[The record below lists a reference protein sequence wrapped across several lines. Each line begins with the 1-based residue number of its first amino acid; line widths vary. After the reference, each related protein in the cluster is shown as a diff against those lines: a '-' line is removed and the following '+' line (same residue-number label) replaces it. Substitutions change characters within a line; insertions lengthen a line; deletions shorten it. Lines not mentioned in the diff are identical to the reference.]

1 MPPASQWIFG
11 PFRLDPRNAFLWR
24 GVEIVP
30 LPPTAFALLHYLVTH
45 AGQLVTKDELF
56 EAIWS
61 ETVVSEAVLKVRM
74 GEVRKALGE
83 TAREPRC
90 IATVHRRGY
99 RFVAPV
105 TRLDVSPGAA
115 AAARDPSR
123 PPLAPTVPMPLLP
136 RPSPPDTPTPLPRL
150 VGREGELAQL
160 QQWWA
165 QARRGQ
171 RQVVFLTG
179 EAGIGKTT
187 LVDAFVEQVVAT
199 EAVWL
204 AQGQCIEQYG
214 VGEAYLP
221 VLEAL
226 GRLCCAPGEAQLL
239 TLLRAHAPTWL
250 VQMPWVLSTADHEAL
265 RYELLGAT
273 QARMLREMAAWIEA
287 LTVEM
292 PLVLVLEDLH
302 WSDYATL
309 DLVAWLA
316 RRQEPARLLL
326 VGTYRPVEVMTR
338 GHPLRDV
345 QQALQMHGHCA
356 ELSLAFLSESAVAAY
371 LTRRVPGYQEPAALA
386 RIIHQRTDGNPLFMV
401 QVVEELMTQGR
412 IGEQQD
418 CWDLHTTPDADV
430 VRVPEGIRQM
440 LALQL
445 DRLPLEEQRL
455 LEAASVAGA
464 AFAAASVAAGLA
476 SDVVTSE
483 EHCERLAQRQQF
495 LRPAETVTWPDG
507 TVTGRYEFIHALYQ
521 NVVYQQ
527 MAAARRVRLHQ
538 RIGERLEEAYGAHAD
553 DMAAEL
559 AMHFEQSR
567 DYPRAIHYLQQAAE
581 NAVRRHANRE
591 ALAHLTKGLE
601 LLKTRPATPARSQQ
615 ELMLHL
621 ALGGSL
627 FATKGYAAP
636 EVEQTYTRA
645 RYLCQYLEDPQQLFP
660 VLRGLWVYY
669 LTRAELQTAYAFSLQ
684 LLTLAQQ
691 AQDSAMLLEAHRAL
705 GATLLYRGA
714 GASALTHLTQGMALY
729 DPQQHRASTFLY
741 GDDTGVVCHS
751 LAAWTLWSL
760 GYPDQGLARSHEA
773 LLLAQQRAH
782 PFSLGFAL
790 CWAAVVHQYRR
801 EVQAAQEHAEAAIS
815 LAIQQGF
822 PFFRAFGS
830 MLRGWALAR
839 QGQAQEGV
847 EQLRQG
853 LLALHV
859 TGIEIARLYFLALLA
874 EAYET
879 VGQPAAGLEVLAE
892 ALTRVDTTSDCWY
905 EPELYRLKGA
915 LLLQQS
921 ADNQVEAKAFLYYAI
936 DAAHAQQAKALE
948 LRTAVSLS
956 RLWQQQGKSTEA
968 HELLAPIYGWFTEG
982 FDTADLQE
990 AKTLL
995 EDLISR

>member
-11 PFRLDPRNAFLWR
+11 PFRLDPRNACLWR

-56 EAIWS
+56 KAIWS

-105 TRLDVSPGAA
+105 TRLDVLPGAV
-115 AAARDPSR
+115 AAARDSSL
-123 PPLAPTVPMPLLP
+123 PPLAPTVPTPLLP
-136 RPSPPDTPTPLPRL
+136 TPSHPDTPPSLPRL
-150 VGREGELAQL
+150 VGREGELTRL

-165 QARRGQ
+165 QARQGQ

-179 EAGIGKTT
+179 EAGIGKTSLIGT
-187 LVDAFVEQVVAT
+187 FVTQVVAT
-199 EAVWL
+199 EEVWL

-214 VGEAYLP
+214 AGEAYLP

-226 GRLCCAPGEAQLL
+226 GRLCRAPGVDPLL

-250 VQMPWVLSTADHEAL
+250 IQMPWVLSTADHEAL
-265 RYELLGAT
+265 RYELLGVT

-287 LTVEM
+287 LTVET
-292 PLVLVLEDLH
+292 PLVLVLEDVH

-309 DLVAWLA
+309 DLMAWLA

-326 VGTYRPVEVMTR
+326 VGTYRPVEVLTR
-338 GHPLRDV
+338 GHPVRDV

-356 ELSLAFLSESAVAAY
+356 ELSLACLSEAAVAAY
-371 LTRRVPGYQEPAALA
+371 LTQRVPVYQEPTALA

-412 IGEQQD
+412 VGEQQNYEG
-418 CWDLHTTPDADV
+418 LHTTPDADV
-430 VRVPEGIRQM
+430 VRVPEGIQQM

-445 DRLPLEEQRL
+445 NRLPLEEQRL

-476 SDVVTSE
+476 SDVVSTE

-495 LRPAETVTWPDG
+495 LRLAETVAWPDG
-507 TVTGRYEFIHALYQ
+507 TITGRYEFIHALYQ

-538 RIGERLEEAYGAHAD
+538 RIGERLEAAYGAHAGD
-553 DMAAEL
+553 IAAEL

-581 NAVRRHANRE
+581 NAVGRHANRE
-591 ALAHLTKGLE
+591 ALAYLTKGLE

-615 ELMLHL
+615 ELLLHL
-621 ALGGSL
+621 ALGASL

-645 RYLCQYLEDPQQLFP
+645 RQLCQYLEDPHQLFL

-669 LTRAELQTAYAFSLQ
+669 LTRAELQTAYAFCVQ

-714 GASALTHLTQGMALY
+714 GASALTHLAQGMALY
-729 DPQQHRASTFLY
+729 DPQQHRASTLLY

-760 GYPDQGLARSHEA
+760 GYPDQGLARSREA

-801 EVQAAQEHAEAAIS
+801 EVQAAQEHAAAAIN
-815 LAIQQGF
+815 LAMQQGF

-830 MLRGWALAR
+830 MLRGWALAH
-839 QGQAQEGV
+839 QGQAQEGI

-853 LLALHV
+853 LMALHV

-874 EAYET
+874 EAYGT
-879 VGQPAAGLEVLAE
+879 IGQPAAGLAVLAE

-915 LLLQQS
+915 LLLQQA
-921 ADNQVEAKAFLYYAI
+921 ADNHTEAQACFHHAL
-936 DAAHAQQAKALE
+936 DAAQAQQAKSLE

-956 RLWQQQGKSTEA
+956 RLWLAQGKRAEA
-968 HELLAPIYGWFTEG
+968 RALLGPIYEWFSEG
-982 FDTADLQE
+982 FDTADLQD
-990 AKTLL
+990 ARTLL
-995 EDLISR
+995 ETLA

>member
-1 MPPASQWIFG
+1 MPPASQWSFG
-11 PFRLDPRNAFLWR
+11 PFRLDLRNASLWR

-45 AGQLVTKDELF
+45 AGQLVTKDELL

-105 TRLDVSPGAA
+105 TRLDVSPGAVA
-115 AAARDPSR
+115 TARDPSR
-123 PPLAPTVPMPLLP
+123 PPLSPTVPMPLLP
-136 RPSPPDTPTPLPRL
+136 TPSHLDTPTPLPRL
-150 VGREGELAQL
+150 VGRQGELAQL

-165 QARRGQ
+165 QARQGQ

-187 LVDAFVEQVVAT
+187 LVDAFVAQVVAT

-204 AQGQCIEQYG
+204 GQGQCIEQYG
-214 VGEAYLP
+214 AGEAYLP

-226 GRLCCAPGEAQLL
+226 GRLCRAPGADHLL
-239 TLLRAHAPTWL
+239 RLLRAHAPTWL
-250 VQMPWVLSTADHEAL
+250 VQMPWVLSTTDHEAL
-265 RYELLGAT
+265 RHELLGAT

-287 LTVEM
+287 LTVET

-316 RRQEPARLLL
+316 RRQELARLLL
-326 VGTYRPVEVMTR
+326 VGTYRPVEVLTR

-345 QQALQMHGHCA
+345 QQALQLHGHCA
-356 ELSLAFLSESAVAAY
+356 ELPLAFLSEAAVAAY

-386 RIIHQRTDGNPLFMV
+386 RIIHRCTDGNPLFMV
-401 QVVEELMTQGR
+401 HVVEELMTQGR
-412 IGEQQD
+412 VGEQQG
-418 CWDLHTTPDADV
+418 CWGPHTTPDADV

-445 DRLPLEEQRL
+445 DRLPLAAQRL

-495 LRPAETVTWPDG
+495 LRPAGTVTWPDG

-521 NVVYQQ
+521 NVVYRQ

-538 RIGERLEEAYGAHAD
+538 RIGERLEEAYGAQAG

-567 DYPRAIHYLQQAAE
+567 DYPRTINYLQQAAE
-581 NAVRRHANRE
+581 NAGRRYANRE
-591 ALAHLTKGLE
+591 ALAHLTKGLA
-601 LLKTRPATPARSQQ
+601 LLKTLPATPERRQQ

-621 ALGGSL
+621 ALGASL
-627 FATKGYAAP
+627 IATQGYAVP

-645 RYLCQYLEDPQQLFP
+645 RYLCQYLETPRQLFP

-669 LTRAELQTAYAFSLQ
+669 LTRAELQTAHVLGAQ

-705 GATLLYRGA
+705 GATLLYLGA
-714 GASALTHLTQGMALY
+714 GASALTHLEQGMALY

-741 GDDTGVVCHS
+741 GDNSGVVCHS
-751 LAAWTLWSL
+751 IAAWTLWSL
-760 GYPDQGLARSHEA
+760 GYPDQGLARGHEA
-773 LLLAQQRAH
+773 LLLAQQSAH

-790 CWAAVVHQYRR
+790 CWATVLHQYRR
-801 EVQAAQEHAEAAIS
+801 EVQAAQERAEAAIR
-815 LAIQQGF
+815 LATEF
-822 PFFRAFGS
+822 PLWKACGS
-830 MLRGWALAR
+830 MLRGWALAH
-839 QGQAQEGV
+839 QGQAQEGI

-853 LLALHV
+853 LMALHV

-874 EAYET
+874 ETYGII
-879 VGQPAAGLEVLAE
+879 GQSAAGLEVLAE
-892 ALTRVDTTSDCWY
+892 ALTRVNTTSDRWY

-921 ADNQVEAKAFLYYAI
+921 ADNHAEAQTCFHYAL
-936 DAAHAQQAKALE
+936 DAARAQQAKSLE

-956 RLWQQQGKSTEA
+956 RLWQQQGKRAEA
-968 HELLAPIYGWFTEG
+968 RALLAPIYTWFTEG
-982 FDTADLQE
+982 FDTADLQD
-990 AKTLL
+990 AQTLL
-995 EDLISR
+995 EELAG

>member
-1 MPPASQWIFG
+1 MPPASQWTFG
-11 PFRLDPRNAFLWR
+11 PFRLDPRNACLWH
-24 GVEIVP
+24 GAELVP

-56 EAIWS
+56 AAIWA

-83 TAREPRC
+83 TARAPRC

-105 TRLDVSPGAA
+105 TRLDAAPGAA
-115 AAARDPSR
+115 AAAHAPSGPPR
-123 PPLAPTVPMPLLP
+123 SPTAPTLLLPTPPL
-136 RPSPPDTPTPLPRL
+136 PDSPTPLPRL

-165 QARRGQ
+165 QARQGQ

-187 LVDAFVEQVVAT
+187 LVDAFVAQVAAT
-199 EAVWL
+199 EEVWL
-204 AQGQCIEQYG
+204 GQGQCIEQYG
-214 VGEAYLP
+214 AGEAYLP

-226 GRLCCAPGEAQLL
+226 GRLCHAPGADHLL

-250 VQMPWVLSTADHEAL
+250 VQMPWVLSPADHEAL
-265 RYELLGAT
+265 RHELLGAT

-287 LTVEM
+287 LTVET
-292 PLVLVLEDLH
+292 PLVLVLEDVH

-326 VGTYRPVEVMTR
+326 LGTYRPVEVMTR

-356 ELSLAFLSESAVAAY
+356 ELPLAFLSEAAVAEY
-371 LTRRVPGYQEPAALA
+371 LTRRLPGYQEPTALA
-386 RIIHQRTDGNPLFMV
+386 RLIHQRTDGNPLFMV
-401 QVVEELMTQGR
+401 HVVEELLTQGR
-412 IGEQQD
+412 VVEQQG
-418 CWDLHTTPDADV
+418 CWVLHTTPDADV
-430 VRVPEGIRQM
+430 VRAPEDIRQM

-445 DRLPLEEQRL
+445 DRLPLAAQRL

-464 AFAAASVAAGLA
+464 AFAAASVAAGVA
-476 SDVVTSE
+476 SDVVTTE

-495 LRPAETVTWPDG
+495 LRPAGTVTWPDG
-507 TVTGRYEFIHALYQ
+507 TVTGRYEFIHAMYQ

-527 MAAARRVRLHQ
+527 IAAARRVRLHQ
-538 RIGERLEEAYGAHAD
+538 RIGERLEEAYGAHAG

-559 AMHFEQSR
+559 AMHFEQGR

-581 NAVRRHANRE
+581 NAARRYANRE
-591 ALAHLTKGLE
+591 ALAHLTRGLE
-601 LLKTRPATPARSQQ
+601 LLKTLPATPERSQQ

-621 ALGGSL
+621 ALGASL
-627 FATKGYAAP
+627 IATQGYAVP

-645 RYLCQYLEDPQQLFP
+645 RHLCQYLENPQQLFP

-669 LTRAELQTAYAFSLQ
+669 LTRAELQTAHALGAQ

-705 GATLLYRGA
+705 GATLLYLGA
-714 GASALTHLTQGMALY
+714 GASALPHLEQGMALY

-741 GDDTGVVCHS
+741 GDDSGVVCHS
-751 LAAWTLWSL
+751 IAAWTLWSL

-773 LLLAQQRAH
+773 FMLAQQSAH

-790 CWAAVVHQYRR
+790 CWAAVFHQYRR
-801 EVQAAQEHAEAAIS
+801 EVQAAQGHAEAAIR
-815 LAIQQGF
+815 LATEF
-822 PFFRAFGS
+822 PLWKACGS
-830 MLRGWALAR
+830 MLRGWALAH
-839 QGQAQEGV
+839 QGQAQEGI

-853 LLALHV
+853 LMALYV
-859 TGIEIARLYFLALLA
+859 SGIEIARLYFLALLA
-874 EAYET
+874 EAYGT
-879 VGQPAAGLEVLAE
+879 IGQPAAGLEVLAE
-892 ALTRVDTTSDCWY
+892 ALTRVDTTRDRWY
-905 EPELYRLKGA
+905 EPEIYRLKGA

-921 ADNQVEAKAFLYYAI
+921 ADNHAEAQTCFHSALDVAR
-936 DAAHAQQAKALE
+936 AQQAKSLE
-948 LRTAVSLS
+948 LRIAVSLS
-956 RLWQQQGKSTEA
+956 RLWQHQGQRAEAYDCSRRSTA
-968 HELLAPIYGWFTEG
+968 GSPRALTPPT
-982 FDTADLQE
+982 
-990 AKTLL
+990 
-995 EDLISR
+995 SRRPRRCWRS